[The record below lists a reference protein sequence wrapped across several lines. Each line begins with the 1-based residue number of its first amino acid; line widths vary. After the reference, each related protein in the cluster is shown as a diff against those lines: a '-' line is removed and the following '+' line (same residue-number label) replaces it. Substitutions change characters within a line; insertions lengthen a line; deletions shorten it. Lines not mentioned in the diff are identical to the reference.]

1 MQSLRKLLPYLYAYR
16 WYMLVVV
23 LASAGITAMNLVNPW
38 LVRELIQIIRV
49 ETPDNAMN
57 RVIVLGLGLVVIFIV
72 RAICRYLYA
81 YLAHVMAYSFVNDLR
96 VALYDHLQRL
106 SARFFSEHQTGELL
120 KRVITDT
127 RDIEPLFAHYIPD
140 MTVNVLLLI
149 GVGIILFNLNATL
162 ALLTLLPMPLLLLS
176 NLFLGKRMRMALRDA
191 SNRLGKLTGMVQD
204 NLVGIKEIQLFTQE
218 QREHDRISV
227 ASSDTTRTLLF
238 GLKMQAIL
246 SPSIELLTSTGLV
259 IVVLFGGQA
268 ALNGTMPV
276 EDLVAFVLYLGIF
289 YQPITLL
296 TQMNEMLHVA
306 LTGAEHVVEVL
317 DIQPDVDD
325 TPGRI
330 DPGRLVGEVEF
341 KNVCFEYNEH
351 VPTVND
357 VSFKVKPGQM
367 LALAGTTG
375 AGKTTIASLLPRF
388 YDIASGSITIDGID
402 VRTMCISGLRR
413 NISMVLQDVFLF
425 NGTIM
430 DNIRYGN
437 LNASDEEI
445 IRASKAAR
453 AHDFIM
459 ALPEGYDTQ
468 IGERGVKL
476 SGGQKQRLA
485 IARAVL
491 KDAPILILDEA
502 TSAVDT
508 ETEAEIQEA
517 LNELMKGR
525 TSIVIAHRLST
536 IKHADLILVLEAGRI
551 IERGRHKDLIYG
563 SGRYQRLHEAHVR
576 LN

>member
-1 MQSLRKLLPYLYAYR
+1 MQSLGKLLPYLRPYR
-16 WYMLVVV
+16 WYMLVVII
-23 LASAGITAMNLVNPW
+23 ASVGITTMNLVNPW
-38 LVRELIQIIRV
+38 LVRELIQMIR
-49 ETPDNAMN
+49 EEKPDNAMS
-57 RVIVLGLGLVVIFIV
+57 RVVGLAAVLITVFIV
-72 RAICRYLYA
+72 RSLCRFVYA
-81 YLAHVMAYSFVNDLR
+81 YIAHIMAYNFVDDLR
-96 VALYDHLQRL
+96 VALYGHLQRL

-140 MTVNVLLLI
+140 MTVNILLVI
-149 GVGIILFNLNATL
+149 GVGIILFSLNASL
-162 ALLTLLPMPLLLLS
+162 ALLTLLPVPLLLFS
-176 NLFLGKRMRMALRDA
+176 NLFMGKRMRTALRDA
-191 SNRLGKLTGMVQD
+191 SSRQGKLAGMVQD
-204 NLVGIKEIQLFTQE
+204 NLVGMKEIQLFTQE
-218 QREHDRISV
+218 GREHERISV
-227 ASSDTTRTLLF
+227 ASSDAIQVLLY

-246 SPSIELLTSTGLV
+246 FPSIELLTAMGLV

-268 ALNGTMPV
+268 ALNGTMQV
-276 EDLVAFVLYLGIF
+276 EDLVAFVLYLGMF
-289 YQPITLL
+289 YQPITAMA
-296 TQMNEMLHVA
+296 QMNEMLHVA
-306 LTGAEHVVEVL
+306 LAGAEHVTEVL

-325 TPGRI
+325 TPGCT

-341 KNVCFEYNEH
+341 RNVSFEYNQH
-351 VPTVND
+351 IPTVTD

-388 YDIASGSITIDGID
+388 YDIASGSITIDGVD
-402 VRTMCISGLRR
+402 VRTMSISGLRR

-425 NGTIM
+425 NGTIL
-430 DNIRYGN
+430 DNIRYGA
-437 LNASDEEI
+437 LNASDDDI
-445 IRASKAAR
+445 IRAAKAAR
-453 AHDFIM
+453 AHEFIM
-459 ALPEGYDTQ
+459 ALPDGYATH

-517 LNELMKGR
+517 LNELMQGK

-536 IKHADLILVLEAGRI
+536 IKHADIILVLEAGRI
-551 IERGRHKDLIYG
+551 IEQGRHEDLIYG
-563 SGRYQRLHEAHVR
+563 NGRYQRLHEAHVR